1 MTRYQVDSDAVLGAE
16 SALRASA
23 GRLQSEVNGMVAQL
37 VTLQDSWTG
46 QAASAFQGVL
56 ADWRATQQRVEESLA
71 GLTHAL
77 GRAGQHY
84 AEAEQANASLFL
96 R

>member
-1 MTRYQVDSDAVLGAE
+1 MTRYQVDSEAVLGAE
-16 SALRASA
+16 NALRASA
-23 GRLQSEVNGMVAQL
+23 GRLQAEVNGMVAQL
-37 VTLQDSWTG
+37 VTLQDSWSG

-56 ADWRATQQRVEESLA
+56 ADWRATQYRVEESLA

-77 GRAGQHY
+77 GRAGQQY